1 MEKEFNPVIKAVQSL
16 RKLAVEIK
24 STNQEIRTNDNQ
36 IRVNIGECGKL
47 IASTNN
53 SMVINLW
60 LREKAL
66 LLENSDHQLKILE
79 RIEEKFK
86 NRDAANLVKD
96 WEMTD
101 YYKDLIMTS
110 MDQLKEGGDVIF
122 VGENLQKWNHHWAE
136 VFKALDNILSIAETY
151 KLKLRIMETLEPGEV
166 DALTMDII
174 QHIPL
179 HYSEEEAGEYEKE
192 YLEAYYELKASQ
204 SKKKNLWDKVMDIL
218 AGGIEETPAHRVQM
232 RRWMEGAKDNEL
244 Q

>member
-24 STNQEIRTNDNQ
+24 STNQEIRTSDNQ

-47 IASTNN
+47 IASTKD

-86 NRDAANLVKD
+86 NRDAVNLVED

-101 YYKDLIMTS
+101 YYKGLIMTS
-110 MDQLKEGGDVIF
+110 MDQLKGAGDVIF
-122 VGENLQKWNHHWAE
+122 VGENLQKWNHSWAE

-151 KLKLRIMETLEPGEV
+151 KLKLRMMETLEPGEV

-179 HYSEEEAGEYEKE
+179 HYSDEEAHEYEKE
-192 YLEAYYELKASQ
+192 YLEAYHELKESQ
-204 SKKKNLWDKVMDIL
+204 SKKKNIWDKIMDIL
-218 AGGIEETPAHRVQM
+218 AGGVEETPAHRVQM